1 MKIAITKRPLST
13 VAAIGA
19 WGLLAFIMVP
29 ACTITIGA
37 RKNDSVQDDASSAD
51 NNSQDG
57 RSDTNDIATDQPSQ
71 SEEDIGE
78 QVYTQ
83 LDPHELALA
92 QAKAGHLSCALAGT
106 LDSLNL
112 DPSTLDDA
120 TLMSLIEQ
128 YGPAAAEL
136 ADTWF
141 SENIDSS
148 MVSAVNGPKFECKRT
163 HGCEYWTK
171 CSLNYIPNVAHS
183 CYVDDCGTAKCST
196 CPDFVNTLLQNIA
209 IKAWCSYVCTEDGTR
224 TPNIV
229 AVGAGGISPLGNHFI
244 GTFCLPYP

>member
-1 MKIAITKRPLST
+1 MKIAIIKRPLSA

-19 WGLLAFIMVP
+19 WGLLAFIMAP

-37 RKNDSVQDDASSAD
+37 RKNDNAQDDTNSAD
-51 NNSQDG
+51 KNSQDG
-57 RSDTNDIATDQPSQ
+57 TSDTDDITTVQPSQ

-148 MVSAVNGPKFECKRT
+148 TVSAVNGPKFECKRT

-171 CSLNYIPNVAHS
+171 CSLIMYQ
-183 CYVDDCGTAKCST
+183 T
-196 CPDFVNTLLQNIA
+196 
-209 IKAWCSYVCTEDGTR
+209 WR
-224 TPNIV
+224 TP
-229 AVGAGGISPLGNHFI
+229 ATSTTAARRSA
-244 GTFCLPYP
+244 LPVQIL